1 MIAYFMLDVSFA
13 TSGTSTGRV
22 IAYPIRSFFFNWLG
36 VRGKFFRVCKIQ
48 PCSNEPPSS
57 KYESC
62 LSVRSGKT
70 FVSTLNFPMN
80 FQSFFVHKSN
90 NVEYSTDSNSHEERV
105 QVAAGTSPS
114 RMDKSSTC
122 KNPRLV
128 EIKSTF
134 VMKSTYVRDSRIFC
148 CCVFKVDQL
157 VRRFVSTQK
166 LRVDFCINGSNFS
179 IPIKN

>member
-1 MIAYFMLDVSFA
+1 MVP
-13 TSGTSTGRV
+13 GTCNQVRV
-22 IAYPIRSFFFNWLG
+22 HRYDECCTKL
-36 VRGKFFRVCKIQ
+36 
-48 PCSNEPPSS
+48 
-57 KYESC
+57 
-62 LSVRSGKT
+62 L
-70 FVSTLNFPMN
+70 
-80 FQSFFVHKSN
+80 
-90 NVEYSTDSNSHEERV
+90 
-105 QVAAGTSPS
+105 
-114 RMDKSSTC
+114 RMDKRSAC

>member
-1 MIAYFMLDVSFA
+1 MAH
-13 TSGTSTGRV
+13 GTADFSLAV
-22 IAYPIRSFFFNWLG
+22 LCAWW
-36 VRGKFFRVCKIQ
+36 V
-48 PCSNEPPSS
+48 
-57 KYESC
+57 
-62 LSVRSGKT
+62 
-70 FVSTLNFPMN
+70 
-80 FQSFFVHKSN
+80 
-90 NVEYSTDSNSHEERV
+90 
-105 QVAAGTSPS
+105 
-114 RMDKSSTC
+114 RMDKSSAC

-179 IPIKN
+179 IPIKNWGVWGVLYELSYNCTETYFIYIAQLSRVFTIWLCSQYYLVDVTLYRSISEMKSPRDL